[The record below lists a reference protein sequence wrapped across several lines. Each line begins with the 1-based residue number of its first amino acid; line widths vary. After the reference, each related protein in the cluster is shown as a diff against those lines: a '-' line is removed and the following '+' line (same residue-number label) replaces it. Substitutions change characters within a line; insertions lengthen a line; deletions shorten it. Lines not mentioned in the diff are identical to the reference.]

1 MRIAKQRV
9 MIAVLTVFGIV
20 VAGLLSPSH
29 AAQCTHKIGSILS
42 LTGAYGA
49 HGVPI
54 SRAAQLGV
62 EQVNEARKQLGIG
75 CELVY
80 DVRDSNTQAS
90 VAVDAARKL
99 IDLEGVTALVGPISS
114 GITAPLLSS
123 VTVEEEILVI
133 ATASTSST
141 FTNMG
146 KRGETK
152 GLFFRTLPADS
163 LQAVAAAKMAYDAG
177 FRRPA
182 ILYWNNDWGKNNQGE
197 FVDAFRALG
206 GEIAQAVPFNPDQP
220 SYRAEITKTL
230 EGNPD
235 SLYLLSNIQDGVK
248 HFRDWVRFDGPLNF
262 IMPQGMNDS
271 AFVDTVGSENLKN
284 AWFISPGVPENSS
297 LAKMEADFQKRWNA
311 TPKGPGRN
319 SGYDAGV
326 LIGLAMVTA
335 DIRGTDIKGPTLAKH
350 VREITGPT
358 GKQFRAGVQG
368 LKDALTSIKAGM
380 DIWYVGATGP
390 INFDPYGDVAGP
402 FVKMKIKGGKYVD
415 VGGISLEEI
424 NKIKANVRNI
434 RKTKKDF

>member
-1 MRIAKQRV
+1 MKFLQSKGVRV
-9 MIAVLTVFGIV
+9 LGAAMLCMAGSSLFNTTMAACEHKVGAV
-20 VAGLLSPSH
+20 
-29 AAQCTHKIGSILS
+29 LS

-62 EQVNEARKQLGIG
+62 EQVNEARAALGVG

-123 VTVEEEILVI
+123 VTVEKDVVVV

-152 GLFFRTLPADS
+152 GLFFRTLSSDS
-163 LQAVAAAKMAYDAG
+163 LQAVAAAMMAYEAG
-177 FRRPA
+177 FRKPA
-182 ILYWNNDWGKNNQGE
+182 IIYFNNDWGKNNQSG
-197 FVDAFRALG
+197 FIDAFKALG
-206 GEIAQAVPFNPDQP
+206 GEIGNSVPFNPDQP
-220 SYRAEITKTL
+220 SYRSEITKTL

-235 SLYLLSNIQDGVK
+235 SLYMLSNTQDGVK
-248 HFRDWVRFDGPLNF
+248 HFRDWIRFDGPQNF

-271 AFVDTVGSENLKN
+271 AFVDTVGADLLKN
-284 AWFISPGVPENSS
+284 AWFISPGTPANSS
-297 LAKMEADFQKRWNA
+297 LEKMESDFQVRWDA

-335 DIRGTDIKGPTLAKH
+335 DMRGLDTSGSTLAKII
-350 VREITGPT
+350 REITGPD
-358 GKQFRAGVQG
+358 GEEHYGGVDG
-368 LKDALTSIKAGM
+368 LKAAIKAIKAGKN
-380 DIWYVGATGP
+380 IWYVGATGP
-390 INFDPYGDVAGP
+390 IDFDPYGDVATP
-402 FVKMKIKGGKYVD
+402 FVMMKIKDGDYVD
-415 VGGISLEEI
+415 VGGISLEEVSEV
-424 NKIKANVRNI
+424 KAKVRAMNN
-434 RKTKKDF
+434 

>member
-1 MRIAKQRV
+1 MNFLQSKGVRV
-9 MIAVLTVFGIV
+9 LGAAMLC
-20 VAGLLSPSH
+20 VAGSSFFH
-29 AAQCTHKIGSILS
+29 TSMAACEHKVGAVLS

-62 EQVNEARKQLGIG
+62 EQVNEARAALGVG

-99 IDLEGVTALVGPISS
+99 IDLDGVTALVGPISS

-123 VTVEEEILVI
+123 VTVEKDVVVV

-152 GLFFRTLPADS
+152 GLFFRTLSSDS
-163 LQAVAAAKMAYDAG
+163 LQAVAAAMMAYEAG
-177 FRRPA
+177 FRKPA
-182 ILYWNNDWGKNNQGE
+182 IIYFNNDWGKNNQAG
-197 FVDAFRALG
+197 FIDAFKALG
-206 GEIAQAVPFNPDQP
+206 GEIGNSVPFNPDQP
-220 SYRAEITKTL
+220 SYRSEITKTL
-230 EGNPD
+230 EGDPD
-235 SLYLLSNIQDGVK
+235 SLYMLSNTQDGVK
-248 HFRDWVRFDGPLNF
+248 HFRDWIRFDGPQNF

-271 AFVDTVGSENLKN
+271 AFVDTVGADLLKN
-284 AWFISPGVPENSS
+284 AWFISPGTPANSS
-297 LAKMEADFQKRWNA
+297 LEKMESDFQVRWDA

-335 DIRGTDIKGPTLAKH
+335 DMRGLDTSGSTLAKII
-350 VREITGPT
+350 REITGPD
-358 GKQFRAGVQG
+358 GEEHYGGVDG
-368 LKDALTSIKAGM
+368 LKAAIKAIKAGKN
-380 DIWYVGATGP
+380 IWYVGATGP
-390 INFDPYGDVAGP
+390 IDFDPYGDVATP
-402 FVKMKIKGGKYVD
+402 FVMMKIKDGDYVD
-415 VGGISLEEI
+415 VGGISLEEVSEV
-424 NKIKANVRNI
+424 KAKVRAMNN
-434 RKTKKDF
+434 

>member
-1 MRIAKQRV
+1 MKVLQSKGVRILGAAMLCMAASSLFNASMAACEHKV
-9 MIAVLTVFGIV
+9 GAV
-20 VAGLLSPSH
+20 
-29 AAQCTHKIGSILS
+29 LS

-62 EQVNEARKQLGIG
+62 EQVNEARAALGVG

-99 IDLEGVTALVGPISS
+99 IDLDGVTALVGPISS

-123 VTVEEEILVI
+123 VTVEKDVVVV

-152 GLFFRTLPADS
+152 GLFFRTLSSDS
-163 LQAVAAAKMAYDAG
+163 LQAVAAAMMAYEAG
-177 FRRPA
+177 FRKPA
-182 ILYWNNDWGKNNQGE
+182 IIYFNNDWGKNNQAG
-197 FVDAFRALG
+197 FIDAFKALG
-206 GEIAQAVPFNPDQP
+206 GEIGNSVPFNPDQP
-220 SYRAEITKTL
+220 SYRSEITKTL
-230 EGNPD
+230 EGDPD
-235 SLYLLSNIQDGVK
+235 SLYMLSNTQDGVK
-248 HFRDWVRFDGPLNF
+248 HFRDWVRFDGPQNF

-271 AFVDTVGSENLKN
+271 AFVDTVGADLLKN
-284 AWFISPGVPENSS
+284 AWFISPGTPANSS
-297 LAKMEADFQKRWNA
+297 LEKMESDFQVRWDA

-335 DIRGTDIKGPTLAKH
+335 DMRGLDTSGSTLAKII
-350 VREITGPT
+350 REITGPD
-358 GKQFRAGVQG
+358 GEEHYGGVDG
-368 LKDALTSIKAGM
+368 LKAAIKAIKAGKN
-380 DIWYVGATGP
+380 IWYVGATGP
-390 INFDPYGDVAGP
+390 IDFDPYGDVATP
-402 FVKMKIKGGKYVD
+402 FVMMKIKDGDYVD
-415 VGGISLEEI
+415 VGGISLEEVSEV
-424 NKIKANVRNI
+424 KAKVRAMNN
-434 RKTKKDF
+434 

>member
-1 MRIAKQRV
+1 MKVLQSKGVRILGAAMLCMAGSSLFNASMAACEHKV
-9 MIAVLTVFGIV
+9 GAV
-20 VAGLLSPSH
+20 
-29 AAQCTHKIGSILS
+29 LS

-62 EQVNEARKQLGIG
+62 EQVNEARAALGVG

-99 IDLEGVTALVGPISS
+99 IDLDGVTALVGPISS

-123 VTVEEEILVI
+123 VTVEKDVVVV

-152 GLFFRTLPADS
+152 GLFFRTLSSDS
-163 LQAVAAAKMAYDAG
+163 LQAVAAAMMAYEAG
-177 FRRPA
+177 FRKPA
-182 ILYWNNDWGKNNQGE
+182 IIYFNNDWGKNNQAG
-197 FVDAFRALG
+197 FIDAFKALG
-206 GEIAQAVPFNPDQP
+206 GEIGNSVPFNPDQP
-220 SYRAEITKTL
+220 SYRSEITKTL
-230 EGNPD
+230 EGDPD
-235 SLYLLSNIQDGVK
+235 SLYMLSNTQDGVK
-248 HFRDWVRFDGPLNF
+248 HFRDWIRFDGPQNF

-271 AFVDTVGSENLKN
+271 AFVDTVGADLLKN
-284 AWFISPGVPENSS
+284 AWFISPGTPANSS
-297 LAKMEADFQKRWNA
+297 LEKMESDFQVRWDA

-335 DIRGTDIKGPTLAKH
+335 DMRGLDTSGSTLAKII
-350 VREITGPT
+350 REITGPD
-358 GKQFRAGVQG
+358 GEEHYGGVDG
-368 LKDALTSIKAGM
+368 LKAAIKAIKAGKN
-380 DIWYVGATGP
+380 IWYVGATGP
-390 INFDPYGDVAGP
+390 IDFDPYGDVATP
-402 FVKMKIKGGKYVD
+402 FVMMKIKDGDYVD
-415 VGGISLEEI
+415 VGGISLEEVSEV
-424 NKIKANVRNI
+424 KAKVRAMNN
-434 RKTKKDF
+434 

>member
-1 MRIAKQRV
+1 MKFLQSKGVRV
-9 MIAVLTVFGIV
+9 LGAAMLCMAGSSLFNTTMAACEHKVGAV
-20 VAGLLSPSH
+20 
-29 AAQCTHKIGSILS
+29 LS

-62 EQVNEARKQLGIG
+62 EQVNEARAALGVG

-123 VTVEEEILVI
+123 VTVEKDVVVV

-152 GLFFRTLPADS
+152 GLFFRTLSSDS
-163 LQAVAAAKMAYDAG
+163 LQAVAAAMMAYEAG
-177 FRRPA
+177 FRKPA
-182 ILYWNNDWGKNNQGE
+182 IIYFNNDWGKNNQAG
-197 FVDAFRALG
+197 FIDAFKALG
-206 GEIAQAVPFNPDQP
+206 GEIGNSVPFNPDQP
-220 SYRAEITKTL
+220 SYRSEITKTL

-235 SLYLLSNIQDGVK
+235 SLYMLSNTQDGVK
-248 HFRDWVRFDGPLNF
+248 HFRDWIRFDGPQNF

-271 AFVDTVGSENLKN
+271 AFVDTVGSDLLKN
-284 AWFISPGVPENSS
+284 AWFISPGTPANSS
-297 LAKMEADFQKRWNA
+297 LEKMESDFQVRWDA

-335 DIRGTDIKGPTLAKH
+335 DMRGLDTSGSPLAKII
-350 VREITGPT
+350 RELTGPD
-358 GKQFRAGVQG
+358 GEQHYGSVDG
-368 LKDALTSIKAGM
+368 LKAAINAIKAGKN
-380 DIWYVGATGP
+380 IWYVGATGP
-390 INFDPYGDVAGP
+390 IDFDPYGDVATP
-402 FVKMKIKGGKYVD
+402 FVMMKIKDGDYVD
-415 VGGISLEEI
+415 VGGISLEEVSEV
-424 NKIKANVRNI
+424 KAKVRAMNN
-434 RKTKKDF
+434 

>member
-1 MRIAKQRV
+1 MKSLQSKGVWVLGAAMLCMAGSSLFNTTIAACEHKV
-9 MIAVLTVFGIV
+9 GAV
-20 VAGLLSPSH
+20 
-29 AAQCTHKIGSILS
+29 LS

-62 EQVNEARKQLGIG
+62 EQVNEARAALGVG

-99 IDLEGVTALVGPISS
+99 IDLDGVTALVGPISS

-123 VTVEEEILVI
+123 VTVEKDVVVV

-152 GLFFRTLPADS
+152 GLFFRTLSSDS
-163 LQAVAAAKMAYDAG
+163 LQAVAAAMMAYEAG
-177 FRRPA
+177 FRKPA
-182 ILYWNNDWGKNNQGE
+182 IIYFNNDWGKNNQAG
-197 FVDAFRALG
+197 FIDAFKALG
-206 GEIAQAVPFNPDQP
+206 GEIGNSVPFNPDQP
-220 SYRAEITKTL
+220 SYRSEITKTL

-235 SLYLLSNIQDGVK
+235 SLYMLSNTQDGVK
-248 HFRDWVRFDGPLNF
+248 HFRDWIRFDGPQNF

-271 AFVDTVGSENLKN
+271 AFVDTVGSDLLKN
-284 AWFISPGVPENSS
+284 AWFISPGTPANSS
-297 LAKMEADFQKRWNA
+297 LEKMESDFQVRWDA

-335 DIRGTDIKGPTLAKH
+335 DMRGLDTSGSTLAKII
-350 VREITGPT
+350 REITGPD
-358 GKQFRAGVQG
+358 GEEHYGGVDG
-368 LKDALTSIKAGM
+368 LKAAIKAIKAGKN
-380 DIWYVGATGP
+380 IWYVGATGP
-390 INFDPYGDVAGP
+390 IDFDPYGDVATP
-402 FVKMKIKGGKYVD
+402 FVMMKIKDGDYVD
-415 VGGISLEEI
+415 VGGISLEEVSEV
-424 NKIKANVRNI
+424 KAKVRAMNN
-434 RKTKKDF
+434 

>member
-1 MRIAKQRV
+1 MKVLQSKGVRILGAAMLCMAASSLFNASMAACEHKV
-9 MIAVLTVFGIV
+9 GAV
-20 VAGLLSPSH
+20 
-29 AAQCTHKIGSILS
+29 LS

-62 EQVNEARKQLGIG
+62 EQVNEARAALGVG

-99 IDLEGVTALVGPISS
+99 IDLDGVTALVGPISS

-123 VTVEEEILVI
+123 VTVEKDVVVV

-152 GLFFRTLPADS
+152 GLFFRTLSSDS
-163 LQAVAAAKMAYDAG
+163 LQAVAAAMMAYEAG
-177 FRRPA
+177 FRKPA
-182 ILYWNNDWGKNNQGE
+182 IIYFNNDWGKNNQAG
-197 FVDAFRALG
+197 FIDAFKALG
-206 GEIAQAVPFNPDQP
+206 GEIGNSVPFNPDQP
-220 SYRAEITKTL
+220 SYRSEITKTL
-230 EGNPD
+230 EGDPD
-235 SLYLLSNIQDGVK
+235 SLYMLSNTQDGVK
-248 HFRDWVRFDGPLNF
+248 HFRDWIRFDGPQNF

-271 AFVDTVGSENLKN
+271 AFVDTVGSDLLKN
-284 AWFISPGVPENSS
+284 AWFISPGTPANSS
-297 LAKMEADFQKRWNA
+297 LEKMESDFQVRWDA

-335 DIRGTDIKGPTLAKH
+335 DMRGLDTSGSTLAKII
-350 VREITGPT
+350 REITGPD
-358 GKQFRAGVQG
+358 GEEHYGGVDG
-368 LKDALTSIKAGM
+368 LKAAIKAIKAGKN
-380 DIWYVGATGP
+380 IWYVGATGP
-390 INFDPYGDVAGP
+390 IDFDPYGDVATP
-402 FVKMKIKGGKYVD
+402 FVMMKIKDGDYVD
-415 VGGISLEEI
+415 VGGISLEEVSEV
-424 NKIKANVRNI
+424 KAKVRAMNN
-434 RKTKKDF
+434 

>member
-1 MRIAKQRV
+1 MKFLQSKGVWVLSAAMMCMAGSSLFNTTMAACEHKV
-9 MIAVLTVFGIV
+9 GAV
-20 VAGLLSPSH
+20 
-29 AAQCTHKIGSILS
+29 LS

-62 EQVNEARKQLGIG
+62 EQVNEARAALGVG

-99 IDLEGVTALVGPISS
+99 IDLDGVTALVGPISS

-123 VTVEEEILVI
+123 VTVEKDVVVV

-152 GLFFRTLPADS
+152 GLFFRTLSSDS
-163 LQAVAAAKMAYDAG
+163 LQAVAAAMMAYEAG
-177 FRRPA
+177 FRKPA
-182 ILYWNNDWGKNNQGE
+182 IIYFNNDWGKNNQAG
-197 FVDAFRALG
+197 FIDAFKALG
-206 GEIAQAVPFNPDQP
+206 GEIGNSVPFNPDQP
-220 SYRAEITKTL
+220 SYRSEITKTL
-230 EGNPD
+230 EGDPD
-235 SLYLLSNIQDGVK
+235 SLYMLSNTQDGVK
-248 HFRDWVRFDGPLNF
+248 HFRDWIRFDGPQNF

-271 AFVDTVGSENLKN
+271 AFVDTVGSDLLKN
-284 AWFISPGVPENSS
+284 AWFISPGTPANSS
-297 LAKMEADFQKRWNA
+297 LEKMESDFQVRWDA

-335 DIRGTDIKGPTLAKH
+335 DMRGLDTSGSTLAKII
-350 VREITGPT
+350 REITGPD
-358 GKQFRAGVQG
+358 GEQHYGGVDG
-368 LKDALTSIKAGM
+368 LKAAIKAIKAGKN
-380 DIWYVGATGP
+380 IWYVGATGP
-390 INFDPYGDVAGP
+390 IDFDPYGDVATP
-402 FVKMKIKGGKYVD
+402 FVMMKIEDGDYVD
-415 VGGISLEEI
+415 VGGISLEEVSEV
-424 NKIKANVRNI
+424 KAKVRAMNN
-434 RKTKKDF
+434 

>member
-1 MRIAKQRV
+1 MKVLQSKGVRILGAAMLCMTASSLFNASMAACEHKV
-9 MIAVLTVFGIV
+9 GAV
-20 VAGLLSPSH
+20 
-29 AAQCTHKIGSILS
+29 LS

-62 EQVNEARKQLGIG
+62 EQVNEARAALGVG

-99 IDLEGVTALVGPISS
+99 IDLDGVTALVGPISS

-123 VTVEEEILVI
+123 VTVEKDVVVV

-152 GLFFRTLPADS
+152 GLFFRTLSSDS
-163 LQAVAAAKMAYDAG
+163 LQAVAAAMMAYEAG
-177 FRRPA
+177 FRKPA
-182 ILYWNNDWGKNNQGE
+182 IIYFNNDWGKNNQAG
-197 FVDAFRALG
+197 FIDAFKALG
-206 GEIAQAVPFNPDQP
+206 GEIGNSVPFNPDQP
-220 SYRAEITKTL
+220 SYRSEITKTL
-230 EGNPD
+230 EGDPD
-235 SLYLLSNIQDGVK
+235 SLYMLSNTQDGVK
-248 HFRDWVRFDGPLNF
+248 HFRDWIRFDGPQNF

-271 AFVDTVGSENLKN
+271 AFVDTVGADLLKN
-284 AWFISPGVPENSS
+284 AWFISPGTPANSS
-297 LAKMEADFQKRWNA
+297 LEKMESDFQVRWDA

-335 DIRGTDIKGPTLAKH
+335 DMRGLDTSGSTLAKII
-350 VREITGPT
+350 REITGPD
-358 GKQFRAGVQG
+358 GEEHYGGVDG
-368 LKDALTSIKAGM
+368 LKAAIKAIKAGKN
-380 DIWYVGATGP
+380 IWYVGATGP
-390 INFDPYGDVAGP
+390 IDFDPYGDVATP
-402 FVKMKIKGGKYVD
+402 FVMMKIKDGDYVD
-415 VGGISLEEI
+415 VGGISLEEVSEV
-424 NKIKANVRNI
+424 KAKVRAMNN
-434 RKTKKDF
+434 

>member
-1 MRIAKQRV
+1 MKFLQSKGVWVLSAAMMCMAGSSLFNTTMAACEHKV
-9 MIAVLTVFGIV
+9 GAV
-20 VAGLLSPSH
+20 
-29 AAQCTHKIGSILS
+29 LS

-62 EQVNEARKQLGIG
+62 EQVNEARAALGVG

-123 VTVEEEILVI
+123 VTVEKDVVVV

-152 GLFFRTLPADS
+152 GLFFRTLSSDS
-163 LQAVAAAKMAYDAG
+163 LQAVAAAMMAYEAG
-177 FRRPA
+177 FRKPA
-182 ILYWNNDWGKNNQGE
+182 IIYFNNDWGKNNQSG
-197 FVDAFRALG
+197 FIDAFKALG
-206 GEIAQAVPFNPDQP
+206 GEIGNSVPFNPDQP
-220 SYRAEITKTL
+220 SYRSEITKTL

-235 SLYLLSNIQDGVK
+235 SLYMLSNTQDGVK
-248 HFRDWVRFDGPLNF
+248 HFRDWIRFDGPQNF

-271 AFVDTVGSENLKN
+271 AFVDTVGSDLLKN
-284 AWFISPGVPENSS
+284 AWFISPGTPANSS
-297 LAKMEADFQKRWNA
+297 LEKMESDFQVRWDA

-335 DIRGTDIKGPTLAKH
+335 DMRGLDTSGSTLAKII
-350 VREITGPT
+350 REITGPD
-358 GKQFRAGVQG
+358 GEQHYGGVDG
-368 LKDALTSIKAGM
+368 LKAAIKAIKAGKN
-380 DIWYVGATGP
+380 IWYVGATGP
-390 INFDPYGDVAGP
+390 IDFDPYGDVATP
-402 FVKMKIKGGKYVD
+402 FVMMKIKDGDYVD
-415 VGGISLEEI
+415 VGGISLEEVSEV
-424 NKIKANVRNI
+424 KAKVRAMNN
-434 RKTKKDF
+434 

>member
-1 MRIAKQRV
+1 MKFLQSKGVRTLGAAMLCMAASSLFNTSMAACEHKV
-9 MIAVLTVFGIV
+9 GAV
-20 VAGLLSPSH
+20 
-29 AAQCTHKIGSILS
+29 LS

-62 EQVNEARKQLGIG
+62 EQVNEARAALGVG

-99 IDLEGVTALVGPISS
+99 IDLDGVTALVGPISS

-123 VTVEEEILVI
+123 VTVEKDVVVV

-152 GLFFRTLPADS
+152 GLFFRTLSSDS
-163 LQAVAAAKMAYDAG
+163 LQAVAAAMMAYEAG
-177 FRRPA
+177 FRKPA
-182 ILYWNNDWGKNNQGE
+182 IIYFNNDWGKNNQAG
-197 FVDAFRALG
+197 FIDAFKALG
-206 GEIAQAVPFNPDQP
+206 GEIGNSVPFNPDQP
-220 SYRAEITKTL
+220 SYRSEITKTL
-230 EGNPD
+230 EGDPD
-235 SLYLLSNIQDGVK
+235 SLYMLSNTQDGVK
-248 HFRDWVRFDGPLNF
+248 HFRDWIRFDGPQNF

-271 AFVDTVGSENLKN
+271 AFVDTVGADLLKN
-284 AWFISPGVPENSS
+284 AWFISPGTPANSS
-297 LAKMEADFQKRWNA
+297 LEKMESDFQVRWDA

-335 DIRGTDIKGPTLAKH
+335 DMRGLDTSGSTLAKII
-350 VREITGPT
+350 REITGPD
-358 GKQFRAGVQG
+358 GEEHYGGVDG
-368 LKDALTSIKAGM
+368 LKAAIKAIKAGKN
-380 DIWYVGATGP
+380 IWYVGATGP
-390 INFDPYGDVAGP
+390 IDFDPYGDVATP
-402 FVKMKIKGGKYVD
+402 FVMMKIKDGDYVD
-415 VGGISLEEI
+415 VGGISLEEVSEV
-424 NKIKANVRNI
+424 KAKVRAMNH
-434 RKTKKDF
+434 

>member
-1 MRIAKQRV
+1 MKVLQSKGVRIFGAAMLCMAASSLFNASMAACEHKV
-9 MIAVLTVFGIV
+9 GAV
-20 VAGLLSPSH
+20 
-29 AAQCTHKIGSILS
+29 LS

-62 EQVNEARKQLGIG
+62 EQVNEARAALGVG

-99 IDLEGVTALVGPISS
+99 IDLDGVTALVGPISS

-123 VTVEEEILVI
+123 VTVEKDVVVV

-152 GLFFRTLPADS
+152 GLFFRTLSSDS
-163 LQAVAAAKMAYDAG
+163 LQAVAAAMMAYEAG
-177 FRRPA
+177 FRKPA
-182 ILYWNNDWGKNNQGE
+182 IIYFNNDWGKNNQAG
-197 FVDAFRALG
+197 FIDAFKALG
-206 GEIAQAVPFNPDQP
+206 GEIGNSVPFNPDQP
-220 SYRAEITKTL
+220 SYRSEITKTL

-235 SLYLLSNIQDGVK
+235 SLYMLSNTQDGVK
-248 HFRDWVRFDGPLNF
+248 HFRDWIRFDGPQNF

-271 AFVDTVGSENLKN
+271 AFVDTVGTDLLKN
-284 AWFISPGVPENSS
+284 AWFISPGTPANSS
-297 LAKMEADFQKRWNA
+297 LEKMESDFQVRWDA

-335 DIRGTDIKGPTLAKH
+335 DMRGLDTSGSTLAKII
-350 VREITGPT
+350 REITGPD
-358 GKQFRAGVQG
+358 GEEHYGGVDG
-368 LKDALTSIKAGM
+368 LKAAIKAIKAGKN
-380 DIWYVGATGP
+380 IWYVGATGP
-390 INFDPYGDVAGP
+390 IDFDPYGDVATP
-402 FVKMKIKGGKYVD
+402 FVMMKIKDGDYVD
-415 VGGISLEEI
+415 VGGISLEEVSEV
-424 NKIKANVRNI
+424 KAKVRAMNN
-434 RKTKKDF
+434 

>member
-1 MRIAKQRV
+1 MKFLQSKGVWVLSAAMMCMAGSSLFNTTMAACEHKV
-9 MIAVLTVFGIV
+9 GAV
-20 VAGLLSPSH
+20 
-29 AAQCTHKIGSILS
+29 LS

-62 EQVNEARKQLGIG
+62 EQVNEARAALGVG

-123 VTVEEEILVI
+123 VTVEKDVVVV

-152 GLFFRTLPADS
+152 GLFFRTLSSDS
-163 LQAVAAAKMAYDAG
+163 LQAVAAAMMAYEAG
-177 FRRPA
+177 FRKPA
-182 ILYWNNDWGKNNQGE
+182 IIYFNNDWGKNNQSG
-197 FVDAFRALG
+197 FIDAFKALG
-206 GEIAQAVPFNPDQP
+206 GEIGNSVPFNPDQP
-220 SYRAEITKTL
+220 SYRSEITKTL

-235 SLYLLSNIQDGVK
+235 SLYMLSNTQDGVK
-248 HFRDWVRFDGPLNF
+248 HFRDWIRFDGPQNF

-271 AFVDTVGSENLKN
+271 AFVDTVGADLLKN
-284 AWFISPGVPENSS
+284 AWFISPGTPANSS
-297 LAKMEADFQKRWNA
+297 LEKMESDFQVRWDA

-335 DIRGTDIKGPTLAKH
+335 DMRGLDTSGSTLAKII
-350 VREITGPT
+350 REITGPD
-358 GKQFRAGVQG
+358 GEQHYGGVDG
-368 LKDALTSIKAGM
+368 LKAAIKAIKAGKN
-380 DIWYVGATGP
+380 IWYVGATGP
-390 INFDPYGDVAGP
+390 IDFDPYGDVATP
-402 FVKMKIKGGKYVD
+402 FVMMKIEDGDYVD
-415 VGGISLEEI
+415 VGGISLEEVSEV
-424 NKIKANVRNI
+424 KAKVRAMNN
-434 RKTKKDF
+434 

>member
-1 MRIAKQRV
+1 MKFLQSKGVWVLGAAMMCMAGSSLFNTTMAACEHKV
-9 MIAVLTVFGIV
+9 GAV
-20 VAGLLSPSH
+20 
-29 AAQCTHKIGSILS
+29 LS

-62 EQVNEARKQLGIG
+62 EQVNEARAALGVG

-123 VTVEEEILVI
+123 VTVEKDVVVV

-152 GLFFRTLPADS
+152 GLFFRTLSSDS
-163 LQAVAAAKMAYDAG
+163 LQAVAAAMMAYEAG
-177 FRRPA
+177 FRKPA
-182 ILYWNNDWGKNNQGE
+182 IIYFNNDWGKNNQSG
-197 FVDAFRALG
+197 FIDAFKALG
-206 GEIAQAVPFNPDQP
+206 GEIGNSVPFNPDQP
-220 SYRAEITKTL
+220 SYRSEITKTL

-235 SLYLLSNIQDGVK
+235 SLYMLSNTQDGVK
-248 HFRDWVRFDGPLNF
+248 HFRDWIRFDGPQNF

-271 AFVDTVGSENLKN
+271 AFVDTVGADLLKN
-284 AWFISPGVPENSS
+284 AWFISPGTPANSS
-297 LAKMEADFQKRWNA
+297 LEKMESDFQVRWDA

-335 DIRGTDIKGPTLAKH
+335 DMRGLDTSGSTLAKII
-350 VREITGPT
+350 REITGPD
-358 GKQFRAGVQG
+358 GEQHYGGVDG
-368 LKDALTSIKAGM
+368 LKAAIKAIKAGKN
-380 DIWYVGATGP
+380 IWYVGATGP
-390 INFDPYGDVAGP
+390 IDFDPYGDVATP
-402 FVKMKIKGGKYVD
+402 FVMMKIKDGDYVD
-415 VGGISLEEI
+415 VGGISLEEVSEV
-424 NKIKANVRNI
+424 KAKVRAMNN
-434 RKTKKDF
+434 

>member
-1 MRIAKQRV
+1 MKFLQSKGVWVLSAAMMCMAGSSLFNTTMAACEHKV
-9 MIAVLTVFGIV
+9 GAV
-20 VAGLLSPSH
+20 
-29 AAQCTHKIGSILS
+29 LS

-62 EQVNEARKQLGIG
+62 EQVNEARAALGVG

-123 VTVEEEILVI
+123 VTVEKDVVVV

-152 GLFFRTLPADS
+152 GLFFRTLSSDS
-163 LQAVAAAKMAYDAG
+163 LQAVAAAMMAYEG
-177 FRRPA
+177 GVRKPA
-182 ILYWNNDWGKNNQGE
+182 IIYFNNDWGKNNQSG
-197 FVDAFRALG
+197 FIDAFKALG
-206 GEIAQAVPFNPDQP
+206 GEIGNSVPFNPDQP
-220 SYRAEITKTL
+220 SYRSEITKTL

-235 SLYLLSNIQDGVK
+235 SLYMLSNTQDGVK
-248 HFRDWVRFDGPLNF
+248 HFRDWIRFDGPQNF

-271 AFVDTVGSENLKN
+271 AFVDTVGSDLLKN
-284 AWFISPGVPENSS
+284 AWFISPGTPANSS
-297 LAKMEADFQKRWNA
+297 LEKMESDFQVRWDA

-335 DIRGTDIKGPTLAKH
+335 DMRGLDTSGSTLAKII
-350 VREITGPT
+350 REITGPD
-358 GKQFRAGVQG
+358 GEQHYGSVDG
-368 LKDALTSIKAGM
+368 LKAAINAIKAGKN
-380 DIWYVGATGP
+380 IWYVGATGP
-390 INFDPYGDVAGP
+390 IDFDPYGDVATP
-402 FVKMKIKGGKYVD
+402 FVMMKIKDGDYVD
-415 VGGISLEEI
+415 VGGISLEEVSEV
-424 NKIKANVRNI
+424 KAKVRAMNN
-434 RKTKKDF
+434 

>member
-1 MRIAKQRV
+1 MKVLQSKGVRILGAAMLCMAASSLFNASMAACEHKV
-9 MIAVLTVFGIV
+9 GAV
-20 VAGLLSPSH
+20 
-29 AAQCTHKIGSILS
+29 LS

-62 EQVNEARKQLGIG
+62 EQVNEARAALGVG

-99 IDLEGVTALVGPISS
+99 IDLDGVTALVGPISS

-123 VTVEEEILVI
+123 VTVEKDVVVV

-152 GLFFRTLPADS
+152 GLFFRTLSSDS
-163 LQAVAAAKMAYDAG
+163 LQAVAAAMMAYEAG
-177 FRRPA
+177 FRKPA
-182 ILYWNNDWGKNNQGE
+182 IIYFNNDWGKNNQAG
-197 FVDAFRALG
+197 FIDAFKALG
-206 GEIAQAVPFNPDQP
+206 GEIGNSVPFNPDQP
-220 SYRAEITKTL
+220 SYRSEITKTL
-230 EGNPD
+230 EGDPD
-235 SLYLLSNIQDGVK
+235 SLYMLSNTQDGVK
-248 HFRDWVRFDGPLNF
+248 HFRDWIRFDGPQNF

-271 AFVDTVGSENLKN
+271 AFVDTVGADLLKN
-284 AWFISPGVPENSS
+284 AWFISPGTPANSS
-297 LAKMEADFQKRWNA
+297 LEKMESDFQVRWDA

-335 DIRGTDIKGPTLAKH
+335 DMRGLDTSGSTLAKII
-350 VREITGPT
+350 REITGPD
-358 GKQFRAGVQG
+358 GEEHYGGVDG
-368 LKDALTSIKAGM
+368 LKAAIKAIKAGKN
-380 DIWYVGATGP
+380 IWYVGATGP
-390 INFDPYGDVAGP
+390 IDFDPYGDVATP
-402 FVKMKIKGGKYVD
+402 FVMMKIKDGDYVD
-415 VGGISLEEI
+415 VGGISLEEVSEV
-424 NKIKANVRNI
+424 KAKVRAMNN
-434 RKTKKDF
+434 

>member
-1 MRIAKQRV
+1 MKSLQSKGVWVLGAAMLCMAGSSLFNTTMAACEHRV
-9 MIAVLTVFGIV
+9 GAV
-20 VAGLLSPSH
+20 
-29 AAQCTHKIGSILS
+29 LS

-62 EQVNEARKQLGIG
+62 EQVNEARAALGVG

-99 IDLEGVTALVGPISS
+99 IDLDGVTALVGPISS

-123 VTVEEEILVI
+123 VTVEKDVVVV

-152 GLFFRTLPADS
+152 GLFFRTLSSDS
-163 LQAVAAAKMAYDAG
+163 LQAVAAAMMAYEAG
-177 FRRPA
+177 FRKPA
-182 ILYWNNDWGKNNQGE
+182 IIYFNNDWGKNNQAG
-197 FVDAFRALG
+197 FIDAFKALG
-206 GEIAQAVPFNPDQP
+206 GEIGNSVPFNPDQP
-220 SYRAEITKTL
+220 SYRSEITKTL
-230 EGNPD
+230 EGDPD
-235 SLYLLSNIQDGVK
+235 SLYMLSNTQDGVK
-248 HFRDWVRFDGPLNF
+248 HFRDWIRFDGPQNF

-271 AFVDTVGSENLKN
+271 AFVDTVGSDLLKN
-284 AWFISPGVPENSS
+284 AWFISPGTPANSS
-297 LAKMEADFQKRWNA
+297 LEKMESDFQVRWDA

-335 DIRGTDIKGPTLAKH
+335 DMRGLDTSGSTLAKII
-350 VREITGPT
+350 REITGPD
-358 GKQFRAGVQG
+358 GEEHYGGVDG
-368 LKDALTSIKAGM
+368 LKAAIKAIKAGKN
-380 DIWYVGATGP
+380 IWYVGATGP
-390 INFDPYGDVAGP
+390 IDFDPYGDVATP
-402 FVKMKIKGGKYVD
+402 FVMMKIKDGDYVD
-415 VGGISLEEI
+415 VGGISLEEVSEV
-424 NKIKANVRNI
+424 KAKVRAMNN
-434 RKTKKDF
+434 

>member
-1 MRIAKQRV
+1 MKFLQSEGVRV
-9 MIAVLTVFGIV
+9 VGAAMLCMDGSSLFNTTMAACEHKVGAV
-20 VAGLLSPSH
+20 
-29 AAQCTHKIGSILS
+29 LS

-62 EQVNEARKQLGIG
+62 EQVNEARAALGVG

-123 VTVEEEILVI
+123 VPVEKDVVVV

-152 GLFFRTLPADS
+152 GLFFRTLSSDS
-163 LQAVAAAKMAYDAG
+163 LQAVAAAMMAYEAG
-177 FRRPA
+177 FRKPA
-182 ILYWNNDWGKNNQGE
+182 IIYFNNDWGKNNQAG
-197 FVDAFRALG
+197 FIDAFKALG
-206 GEIAQAVPFNPDQP
+206 GEIGDSVPFNPDQP
-220 SYRAEITKTL
+220 SYRSEVTKTL
-230 EGNPD
+230 EGDPD
-235 SLYLLSNIQDGVK
+235 SLYMLSNTQDGVK
-248 HFRDWVRFDGPLNF
+248 HFRDWIRFDGPQNF

-271 AFVDTVGSENLKN
+271 AFVDTVGSDLLKN
-284 AWFISPGVPENSS
+284 AWFISPGTPANSS
-297 LAKMEADFQKRWNA
+297 LEKMESDFQVRWDA

-335 DIRGTDIKGPTLAKH
+335 DMRGLDTSGSTLAKII
-350 VREITGPT
+350 REITGPD
-358 GKQFRAGVQG
+358 GEEHYGGVDG
-368 LKDALTSIKAGM
+368 LKAAIKAIKAGKN
-380 DIWYVGATGP
+380 IWYVGATGP
-390 INFDPYGDVAGP
+390 IDFDPYGDVATP
-402 FVKMKIKGGKYVD
+402 FVMMKIKDGDYVD
-415 VGGISLEEI
+415 VGGISLEEVSEV
-424 NKIKANVRNI
+424 KAKVRAMNN
-434 RKTKKDF
+434 

>member
-1 MRIAKQRV
+1 MKVLQSKGVRILGAAMLCMAGSSLFNASMAACEHKV
-9 MIAVLTVFGIV
+9 GAV
-20 VAGLLSPSH
+20 
-29 AAQCTHKIGSILS
+29 LS

-62 EQVNEARKQLGIG
+62 EQVNEARAALGVG

-123 VTVEEEILVI
+123 VTVEKDVVVV

-152 GLFFRTLPADS
+152 GLFFRTLSSDS
-163 LQAVAAAKMAYDAG
+163 LQAVAAAMMAYEAG
-177 FRRPA
+177 FRKPA
-182 ILYWNNDWGKNNQGE
+182 IIYFNNDWGKNNQAG
-197 FVDAFRALG
+197 FIDAFKALG
-206 GEIAQAVPFNPDQP
+206 GEIGNSVPFNPDQP
-220 SYRAEITKTL
+220 SYRSEITKTL
-230 EGNPD
+230 EGDPD
-235 SLYLLSNIQDGVK
+235 SLYMLSNTQDGVK
-248 HFRDWVRFDGPLNF
+248 HFRDWIRFDGPQNF

-271 AFVDTVGSENLKN
+271 AFVDTVGADLLKT
-284 AWFISPGVPENSS
+284 AWFISHGTPANSS
-297 LAKMEADFQKRWNA
+297 LEKMESDFQVRWDA

-335 DIRGTDIKGPTLAKH
+335 DMRGLDTSGSTLAKII
-350 VREITGPT
+350 REITGPD
-358 GKQFRAGVQG
+358 GEEHYGGVDG
-368 LKDALTSIKAGM
+368 LKAAIKAIKAGKN
-380 DIWYVGATGP
+380 IWYVGATGP
-390 INFDPYGDVAGP
+390 IDFDPYGDVATP
-402 FVKMKIKGGKYVD
+402 FVMMKIKDGDYVD
-415 VGGISLEEI
+415 VGGISLEEVSEV
-424 NKIKANVRNI
+424 KAKVRAMNN
-434 RKTKKDF
+434 

>member
-1 MRIAKQRV
+1 MKVLQSKGVRILGAAMLCMAASSLFNASMAACEHKV
-9 MIAVLTVFGIV
+9 GAV
-20 VAGLLSPSH
+20 
-29 AAQCTHKIGSILS
+29 LS

-62 EQVNEARKQLGIG
+62 EQVNEARAALGVG

-99 IDLEGVTALVGPISS
+99 IDLDGVTALVGPISS

-123 VTVEEEILVI
+123 VTVEKDVVVV

-152 GLFFRTLPADS
+152 GLFFRTLSSDS
-163 LQAVAAAKMAYDAG
+163 LQAVAAAMMAYEAG
-177 FRRPA
+177 FRKPA
-182 ILYWNNDWGKNNQGE
+182 IIYFNNDWGKNNQAG
-197 FVDAFRALG
+197 FIDAFKALG
-206 GEIAQAVPFNPDQP
+206 GEIGNSVPFNPDQP
-220 SYRAEITKTL
+220 SYRSEITKTL
-230 EGNPD
+230 EGDPD
-235 SLYLLSNIQDGVK
+235 SLYMLSNTQDGVK
-248 HFRDWVRFDGPLNF
+248 HFRDWIRFDGPQNF

-271 AFVDTVGSENLKN
+271 AFVDTVGSDLLKN
-284 AWFISPGVPENSS
+284 AWFISPGTPANSS
-297 LAKMEADFQKRWNA
+297 LEKMESDYQVRWDA

-335 DIRGTDIKGPTLAKH
+335 DMRGLDTSGSTLAKII
-350 VREITGPT
+350 REITGPD
-358 GKQFRAGVQG
+358 GEEHYGGVDG
-368 LKDALTSIKAGM
+368 LKAAIKAIKAGKN
-380 DIWYVGATGP
+380 IWYVGATGP
-390 INFDPYGDVAGP
+390 IDFDPYGDVATP
-402 FVKMKIKGGKYVD
+402 FVMMKIKDGDYVD
-415 VGGISLEEI
+415 VGGISLEEVSEV
-424 NKIKANVRNI
+424 KAKVRAMNN
-434 RKTKKDF
+434 

>member
-1 MRIAKQRV
+1 MKFLQSKGVRVLGAVMLCMAGSSLFNTTIAACEHKV
-9 MIAVLTVFGIV
+9 GAV
-20 VAGLLSPSH
+20 
-29 AAQCTHKIGSILS
+29 LS

-62 EQVNEARKQLGIG
+62 EQVNEARAALGVG

-123 VTVEEEILVI
+123 VTVEKDVVVV

-152 GLFFRTLPADS
+152 GLFFRTLSSDS
-163 LQAVAAAKMAYDAG
+163 LQAVAAAMMAYEAG
-177 FRRPA
+177 FRKPA
-182 ILYWNNDWGKNNQGE
+182 IIYFNNDWGKNNQAG
-197 FVDAFRALG
+197 FIDAFKALG
-206 GEIAQAVPFNPDQP
+206 GEIGNSVPFNPDQP
-220 SYRAEITKTL
+220 SYRSEITKTL

-235 SLYLLSNIQDGVK
+235 SLYMLSNTQDGVK
-248 HFRDWVRFDGPLNF
+248 HFRDWIRFDGPQNF

-271 AFVDTVGSENLKN
+271 AFVDTVGADLLKN
-284 AWFISPGVPENSS
+284 AWFISPGTPANSS
-297 LAKMEADFQKRWNA
+297 LEKMESDFQVRWDA

-335 DIRGTDIKGPTLAKH
+335 DMRGLDTSGSTLAKII
-350 VREITGPT
+350 REITGPD
-358 GKQFRAGVQG
+358 GEQHYGGVDG
-368 LKDALTSIKAGM
+368 LKAAIKAIKAGKN
-380 DIWYVGATGP
+380 IWYVGATGP
-390 INFDPYGDVAGP
+390 IDFDPYGDVATP
-402 FVKMKIKGGKYVD
+402 FVMMKIEDGDYVD
-415 VGGISLEEI
+415 VGGISLEEVSEV
-424 NKIKANVRNI
+424 KAKVRAMNN
-434 RKTKKDF
+434 

>member
-1 MRIAKQRV
+1 MQMLQKKTIGV
-9 MIAVLTVFGIV
+9 LGAVLLCMAGS
-20 VAGLLSPSH
+20 GLLNTSI
-29 AAQCTHKIGSILS
+29 AACKHKVGAVLS

-62 EQVNEARKQLGIG
+62 EQVNEARAALGVG
-75 CELVY
+75 CDLVY

-123 VTVEEEILVI
+123 VTVEKDVLVV

-141 FTNMG
+141 FTEMA

-152 GLFFRTLPADS
+152 GLFFRTLSSDS
-163 LQAVAAAKMAYDAG
+163 LQAVAAAMMAYQAG
-177 FRRPA
+177 FRKPA
-182 ILYWNNDWGKNNQGE
+182 IIYFNNDWGKNNQAG
-197 FVDAFRALG
+197 FIDAFKALG
-206 GEIAQAVPFNPDQP
+206 GEIGNSVAFNPDQP
-220 SYRAEITKTL
+220 SYRSEITKTL

-235 SLYLLSNIQDGVK
+235 SLYMLSNTQDGVK
-248 HFRDWVRFDGPLNF
+248 HFRDWIRFDGPQNF

-271 AFVDTVGSENLKN
+271 AFVDTVGEELLKN
-284 AWFISPGVPENSS
+284 AWFISPGTPANSS
-297 LAKMEADFQKRWNA
+297 LEKMESDFQVRWDA

-335 DIRGTDIKGPTLAKH
+335 DMRGLDTSGPTLAKI
-350 VREITGPT
+350 VREITGPD
-358 GKQFRAGVQG
+358 GEEHYGGVDG
-368 LKDALTSIKAGM
+368 LKAAIKAIESGKN
-380 DIWYVGATGP
+380 IWYVGATGP
-390 INFDPYGDVAGP
+390 IDFDPYGDVAGP
-402 FVKMKIKGGKYVD
+402 FVMMKIKDGDYVE
-415 VGGISLEEI
+415 VGGISLEEVSQV
-424 NKIKANVRNI
+424 KAKVRAMTN
-434 RKTKKDF
+434 

>member
-1 MRIAKQRV
+1 MKFLQSKGVWVLSAAMMCMAGSSLFNTTMAACEHKV
-9 MIAVLTVFGIV
+9 GAV
-20 VAGLLSPSH
+20 
-29 AAQCTHKIGSILS
+29 LS

-62 EQVNEARKQLGIG
+62 EQVNEARAALGVG

-123 VTVEEEILVI
+123 VTVEKDVVVV

-152 GLFFRTLPADS
+152 GLFFRTLSSDS
-163 LQAVAAAKMAYDAG
+163 LQAVAAAMMAYEAG
-177 FRRPA
+177 FRKPA
-182 ILYWNNDWGKNNQGE
+182 IIYFNNDWGKNNQSG
-197 FVDAFRALG
+197 FIDAFKALG
-206 GEIAQAVPFNPDQP
+206 GEIGNSVPFNPDQP
-220 SYRAEITKTL
+220 SYRSEITKTL

-235 SLYLLSNIQDGVK
+235 SLYMLSNTQDGVK
-248 HFRDWVRFDGPLNF
+248 HFRDWIRFDGPQNF

-271 AFVDTVGSENLKN
+271 AFVDTVGADLLKN
-284 AWFISPGVPENSS
+284 AWFISPGTPANSS
-297 LAKMEADFQKRWNA
+297 LEKMESDFQVRWDA

-335 DIRGTDIKGPTLAKH
+335 DMRGLDTSGSTLAKII
-350 VREITGPT
+350 REITGPD
-358 GKQFRAGVQG
+358 GEEHYGGVDG
-368 LKDALTSIKAGM
+368 LKAAIKAIKAGKN
-380 DIWYVGATGP
+380 IWYVGATGP
-390 INFDPYGDVAGP
+390 IDFDPYGDVATP
-402 FVKMKIKGGKYVD
+402 FVMMKIEDGDYVD
-415 VGGISLEEI
+415 VGGISLEEVSEV
-424 NKIKANVRNI
+424 KAKVRAMNN
-434 RKTKKDF
+434 

>member
-1 MRIAKQRV
+1 MKFLQSKGVWVLSAAMMCMAGSSLFNTTMAACEHKV
-9 MIAVLTVFGIV
+9 GAV
-20 VAGLLSPSH
+20 
-29 AAQCTHKIGSILS
+29 LS

-62 EQVNEARKQLGIG
+62 EQVNEARAALGVG

-123 VTVEEEILVI
+123 VTVEKDVVVV

-152 GLFFRTLPADS
+152 GLFFRTLSSDS
-163 LQAVAAAKMAYDAG
+163 LQAVAAAMMAYEAG
-177 FRRPA
+177 FRKPA
-182 ILYWNNDWGKNNQGE
+182 IIYFNNDWGKNNQSG
-197 FVDAFRALG
+197 FIDAFKALG
-206 GEIAQAVPFNPDQP
+206 GEIGNSVPFNPDQP
-220 SYRAEITKTL
+220 SYRSEITKTL

-235 SLYLLSNIQDGVK
+235 SLYMLSNTQDGVK
-248 HFRDWVRFDGPLNF
+248 HFRDWIRFDGPQNF

-271 AFVDTVGSENLKN
+271 AFVDTVGADLLKN
-284 AWFISPGVPENSS
+284 AWFISPGTPANSS
-297 LAKMEADFQKRWNA
+297 LEKMESDFQVRWDA

-335 DIRGTDIKGPTLAKH
+335 DMRGLDTSGSTLAKII
-350 VREITGPT
+350 REITGPD
-358 GKQFRAGVQG
+358 GEEHYGGVDG
-368 LKDALTSIKAGM
+368 LKAAIKAIKAGKN
-380 DIWYVGATGP
+380 IWYVGATGP
-390 INFDPYGDVAGP
+390 IDFDPYGDVATP
-402 FVKMKIKGGKYVD
+402 FVMMKIKDGDYVD
-415 VGGISLEEI
+415 VGGISLEEVSEV
-424 NKIKANVRNI
+424 KAKVRAMNN
-434 RKTKKDF
+434 

>member
-1 MRIAKQRV
+1 MKFLQSKGVWVLSAAMMCMAGSSLFNTTMAACEHKV
-9 MIAVLTVFGIV
+9 GAV
-20 VAGLLSPSH
+20 
-29 AAQCTHKIGSILS
+29 LS

-62 EQVNEARKQLGIG
+62 EQVNEARAALGVG

-123 VTVEEEILVI
+123 VTVEKDVVVV

-152 GLFFRTLPADS
+152 GLFFRTLSSDS
-163 LQAVAAAKMAYDAG
+163 LQAVAAAMMAYEAG
-177 FRRPA
+177 FRKPA
-182 ILYWNNDWGKNNQGE
+182 IIYFNNDWGKNNQSG
-197 FVDAFRALG
+197 FIDAFKALG
-206 GEIAQAVPFNPDQP
+206 GEIGNSVPFNPDQP
-220 SYRAEITKTL
+220 SYRSEITKTL

-235 SLYLLSNIQDGVK
+235 SLYMLSNTQDGVK
-248 HFRDWVRFDGPLNF
+248 HFRDWIRFDGPQNF

-271 AFVDTVGSENLKN
+271 AFVDTVGADLLKN
-284 AWFISPGVPENSS
+284 AWFISPGTPANSS
-297 LAKMEADFQKRWNA
+297 LEKMESDFQVRWDA

-335 DIRGTDIKGPTLAKH
+335 DMRGLDTSGSTLAKII
-350 VREITGPT
+350 REITGPD
-358 GKQFRAGVQG
+358 GEQHYGGVDG
-368 LKDALTSIKAGM
+368 LKAAIKAIKAGKT
-380 DIWYVGATGP
+380 IWYVGATGP
-390 INFDPYGDVAGP
+390 IDFDPYGDVATP
-402 FVKMKIKGGKYVD
+402 FVMMKIEDGDYVD
-415 VGGISLEEI
+415 VGGISLEEVSEV
-424 NKIKANVRNI
+424 KAKVRAMNN
-434 RKTKKDF
+434 

>member
-1 MRIAKQRV
+1 MKVLQSKGVRILGAAMLCMAGSSLFNASMAACEHKV
-9 MIAVLTVFGIV
+9 GAV
-20 VAGLLSPSH
+20 
-29 AAQCTHKIGSILS
+29 LS

-62 EQVNEARKQLGIG
+62 EQVNEARAALGVG

-99 IDLEGVTALVGPISS
+99 IDLDGVTALVGPISS

-123 VTVEEEILVI
+123 VTVEKDVVVV

-152 GLFFRTLPADS
+152 GLFFRTLSSDS
-163 LQAVAAAKMAYDAG
+163 LQAVAAAMMAYEAG
-177 FRRPA
+177 FRKPA
-182 ILYWNNDWGKNNQGE
+182 IIYFNNDWGKNNQSG
-197 FVDAFRALG
+197 FIDAFKALG
-206 GEIAQAVPFNPDQP
+206 GEIGNSVPFNPDQP
-220 SYRAEITKTL
+220 SYRSEITKTL

-235 SLYLLSNIQDGVK
+235 SLYMLSNTQDGVK
-248 HFRDWVRFDGPLNF
+248 HFRDWIRFDGPQNF

-271 AFVDTVGSENLKN
+271 AFVDTVGADLLKN
-284 AWFISPGVPENSS
+284 AWFISPGTPANSS
-297 LAKMEADFQKRWNA
+297 LEKMESDFQVRWDA

-335 DIRGTDIKGPTLAKH
+335 DMRGLDTSGSTLAKII
-350 VREITGPT
+350 REITGPD
-358 GKQFRAGVQG
+358 GEEHYGGVDG
-368 LKDALTSIKAGM
+368 LKAAIKAIKAGKN
-380 DIWYVGATGP
+380 IWYVGATGP
-390 INFDPYGDVAGP
+390 IDFDPYGDVATP
-402 FVKMKIKGGKYVD
+402 FVMMKIKDGDYVD
-415 VGGISLEEI
+415 VGGISLEEVSEV
-424 NKIKANVRNI
+424 KAKVRAMNN
-434 RKTKKDF
+434 